1 MSIIPT
7 PKLLTEQYYSID
19 LKQAVPFIIFEI
31 KLNIQL
37 PPNSVHFIRIPKL
50 VGTNNENYYIIQ
62 TEESENNLI
71 YQPRSLIDADYS
83 DNPLFCIVNYS
94 PDASELGYKLKIRLH
109 KFKVDMPPVY
119 NTNQT
124 TKGTDFFNLPNIA
137 CQRKRSTDFFYS
149 QDNRLAKIHHFK
161 ITTTGANS
169 IDLMFVKDYNLL
181 PRGTLEIIVEG
192 MFMKREYMDTDGYI
206 LRSRYGR
213 QGVVLN
219 GMPVCSPQKDS
230 IMRFILYNN
239 SNNNVFLGRRFISWI
254 PPSQCQS
261 KLTDCFVCKCCFVKA
276 NKPREEKEYELFTI
290 PDRRRYEQLSLATEI
305 NGDIRACLYGV
316 VDSEISASNANDML
330 FK

>member
-1 MSIIPT
+1 MSST
-7 PKLLTEQYYSID
+7 PILLTEQCYSIA
-19 LKQAVPFIIFEI
+19 LKQSVPFIIFEI
-31 KLNIQL
+31 ELYIQL
-37 PPNSVHFIRIPKL
+37 PVNSVHFIKIPKS
-50 VGTNNENYYIIQ
+50 VETNNKNYYIIQ
-62 TEESENNLI
+62 TEESDNNFI

-83 DNPLFCIVNYS
+83 CDPLFCIVNYS
-94 PDASELGYKLKIRLH
+94 SDASKLGYKLKIRLH
-109 KFKVDMPPVY
+109 KFRVEMPPVY

-124 TKGTDFFNLPNIA
+124 TEGTDFFNLPNLA

-149 QDNRLAKIHHFK
+149 QDNRLAKIHQFK
-161 ITTTGANS
+161 ITTAGANS

-192 MFMKREYMDTDGYI
+192 MFMKREYMDTNGYI

-213 QGVVLN
+213 QGVALN
-219 GMPVCSPQKDS
+219 CMPVCSPQKDS

-261 KLTDCFVCKCCFVKA
+261 KLTDCFVCKCCYIKIG
-276 NKPREEKEYELFTI
+276 KSRDEKEYELYTI
-290 PDRRRYEQLSLATEI
+290 PDRVRDAGRVALAI
-305 NGDIRACLYGV
+305 NGDIRACLYGLAEG
-316 VDSEISASNANDML
+316 DISASNANNMI